1 MRLATCARVLLK
13 RRPEGPLDMFQAD
26 NKPPVRKYAIWWS
39 NCAAVAA
46 QAGAAAAAA
55 ALGCYGL
62 TECCGGR
69 EAARKRRR
77 RRSMLLRAC
86 AHRMSNW
93 PGARIGA
100 RRTFAKMAQRVAD
113 PFEVLGV
120 PPTATLEEARRAF
133 RDKAMQNHPDSNHG
147 PEAHVRMQ
155 DVNAAW
161 VSVRAIL
168 ARVDTPELRTATAER
183 QQQEQQP
190 GQQEQEQQQQE
201 QQQEQQQRRQQ
212 QQQPSAEREASA
224 QSVWK
229 QAKAKD
235 RMASEKLKRSKTEA
249 SRKQARGTQADKDAK
264 AKRVTEAAEAAQ
276 RAELE
281 REAMLI
287 TNASDAAQAKVAAK
301 RGWLA
306 YYAHVSAM
314 RRLRENALSW
324 PPLSV
329 QRTTGLNLIEALEDD
344 GDSSIVGYAAFSSVF
359 QGWRFTRYHAF
370 TGIINPSLEGLDRIG
385 ALRAIFHCY
394 HTVRAIYD
402 DVTSPPSKPGRR
414 R

>member
-1 MRLATCARVLLK
+1 
-13 RRPEGPLDMFQAD
+13 
-26 NKPPVRKYAIWWS
+26 
-39 NCAAVAA
+39 
-46 QAGAAAAAA
+46 
-55 ALGCYGL
+55 
-62 TECCGGR
+62 
-69 EAARKRRR
+69 
-77 RRSMLLRAC
+77 MLLRAC
-86 AHRMSNW
+86 AHRMSSW

-100 RRTFAKMAQRVAD
+100 RPTFAKMAQRVAD

-133 RDKAMQNHPDSNHG
+133 RDKAMCHPDRNQDD
-147 PEAHVRMQ
+147 PEAHQKMQ
-155 DVNAAW
+155 AVNAAW

-190 GQQEQEQQQQE
+190 GQQE
-201 QQQEQQQRRQQ
+201 RRQQ

-249 SRKQARGTQADKDAK
+249 SRKQARGTQAAKDAE
-264 AKRVTEAAEAAQ
+264 AKRVAEAAEAAQ
-276 RAELE
+276 LAELE

-306 YYAHVSAM
+306 YYAHVSFM
-314 RRLRENALSW
+314 RRLRENALSQ

-385 ALRAIFHCY
+385 ALRAIFYCY

>member
-1 MRLATCARVLLK
+1 MLRPNGVLRRPRGRDRRLAR
-13 RRPEGPLDMFQAD
+13 
-26 NKPPVRKYAIWWS
+26 
-39 NCAAVAA
+39 
-46 QAGAAAAAA
+46 
-55 ALGCYGL
+55 
-62 TECCGGR
+62 
-69 EAARKRRR
+69 ARKRRR

-86 AHRMSNW
+86 AHRMSSR
-93 PGARIGA
+93 PGARRTLPNVMTAWPGA
-100 RRTFAKMAQRVAD
+100 RRTFAKMAQRAAG

-120 PPTATLEEARRAF
+120 PPTATLAEAKRAF
-133 RDKAMQNHPDSNHG
+133 GAKAMRCHPDRNQDD
-147 PEAHVRMQ
+147 PEAIKQMQ
-155 DVNAAW
+155 ALNAAW
-161 VSVRAIL
+161 VSVQAGFL

-183 QQQEQQP
+183 QQQEQQQEQQKQQQQHQQQQQQRRRQQQE
-190 GQQEQEQQQQE
+190 QQEQEQE
-201 QQQEQQQRRQQ
+201 QEQQQRRQQ

-276 RAELE
+276 LAELE

-306 YYAHVSAM
+306 YYAHVSFM
-314 RRLRENALSW
+314 RRIRENALSQ

-344 GDSSIVGYAAFSSVF
+344 GDSSIVGYAAFSSVYH
-359 QGWRFTRYHAF
+359 GWRFTRYHAF
-370 TGIINPSLEGLDRIG
+370 TGIVALGEGLHRIG

-394 HTVRAIYD
+394 HTVRAIYN